1 MCVSGCLEMI
11 HSLQTND
18 EQLADRIYTIESQK
32 LAEKNNPIEKD
43 NINLTEKKPTHVKGC

>member
-32 LAEKNNPIEKD
+32 LAEKK
-43 NINLTEKKPTHVKGC
+43 